1 MGRKRE
7 KVSNKHVYKKPNT
20 KYVVKG
26 SSKNGSLSDNASK
39 VIATVLYPFYFAGEK
54 ISGFIKNAKSNVQ
67 IGSHKANKTRLNI
80 DYSKFEPI
88 KSAAIK
94 YKFQIAGVA
103 AVLAVTVIG
112 FTALNA
118 LQPKA
123 EIAAQTKQH
132 VVSIPKTVTASA
144 ESSGDATADLAKMTA
159 TGETALTSETTT
171 TGETAITN
179 ETITTVQLP
188 EFKVMSLAS
197 VKTYQLFV
205 NDQVVANFKT
215 EEEANQVVD
224 QLKAMFSAGAET
236 KVKDIYFSEDV
247 KIELSHVDIMNF
259 TAYDTVETTLD
270 FIVKG
275 TKEEKKH
282 KVAKGENYWVIAQ
295 YYGISPSDLEKANPD
310 IKPETIQIGQ
320 EISLVV
326 PTPIISVVT
335 VEEAAYSDTIA
346 FEVQYE
352 ESNSLYKGESKT
364 KVNGVYGE
372 RAVVAEVIKENGR
385 EIGRKILSENVVSE
399 PQSKVVYKGTKNP
412 PPKMGSGSLNY
423 PGSRGVITSEFGVW
437 RSYRRHTGID
447 IGLNVGSSVKAA
459 DGGVVTYSGYS
470 SSYGRYIIIDH
481 GSNMTTLYA
490 HNSSLLVSKGDKV
503 FQGQL
508 IAYSGNTGNST
519 GPHLHFEV
527 RINGVPKNPRNYV
540 NF

>member
-1 MGRKRE
+1 MGKKRE

-20 KYVVKG
+20 KYYVKG
-26 SSKNGSLSDNASK
+26 SSKTGSLSDNASK
-39 VIATVLYPFYFAGEK
+39 VIATVLYPFYFAGGK

-67 IGSHKANKTRLNI
+67 IGSHKTNNSRLNI
-80 DYSKFEPI
+80 DHTRFEPI

-94 YKFQIAGVA
+94 YKFQLAGVA
-103 AVLAVTVIG
+103 AVLAVSVIG
-112 FTALNA
+112 SMAINA
-118 LQPKA
+118 LEPKA
-123 EIAAQTKQH
+123 QIEAETKQH
-132 VVSIPKTVTASA
+132 IVSIPKTTTAAA
-144 ESSGDATADLAKMTA
+144 ESSGEATADLAKTA
-159 TGETALTSETTT
+159 LSEETALTGETALTTE
-171 TGETAITN
+171 AV
-179 ETITTVQLP
+179 TTVQLP

-197 VKTYQLFV
+197 VKTHQLIV
-205 NDQVVANFKT
+205 NGQVVANFKT
-215 EEEANQVVD
+215 DEEANQVLD
-224 QLKAMFSAGAET
+224 QLKAKFSAADAT

-247 KIELSHVDIMNF
+247 NVELGYVDIMNF
-259 TAYDTVETTLD
+259 TAYDTVESTLD

-282 KVAKGENYWVIAQ
+282 VVAQGENYWVIAQ

-310 IKPETIQIGQ
+310 IKAETIQIGQ

-335 VEEAAYSDTIA
+335 VEEAAYTDAIA

-372 RAVVAEVIKENGR
+372 RAIVAEVIKENGR

-412 PPKMGSGSLNY
+412 PPKMGSGALNY

-447 IGLNVGSSVKAA
+447 IGLSVGSSVKAA

-490 HNSSLLVSKGDKV
+490 HNSSLIVSKGDKV

>member
-7 KVSNKHVYKKPNT
+7 KASNKHVYKKPNT
-20 KYVVKG
+20 KYYVKG
-26 SSKNGSLSDNASK
+26 SPKAGSLSDNASK
-39 VIATVLYPFYFAGEK
+39 VIATVIYPFYFAGEK
-54 ISGFIKNAKSNVQ
+54 INGIIKSAKSNVQ
-67 IGSHKANKTRLNI
+67 IGSHKTNNTRLNI
-80 DYSKFEPI
+80 KQTRFEPI

-103 AVLAVTVIG
+103 AVLAVSVIG
-112 FTALNA
+112 IMALNA
-118 LQPKA
+118 LEPKA
-123 EIAAQTKQH
+123 EIVAETKQH
-132 VVSIPKTVTASA
+132 VVSIPKTAAEVSALEAEVAVEAFAKTAIA
-144 ESSGDATADLAKMTA
+144 
-159 TGETALTSETTT
+159 GETSLASETV
-171 TGETAITN
+171 
-179 ETITTVQLP
+179 TTVQLP
-188 EFKVMSLAS
+188 EFKVLSLAS
-197 VKTYQLFV
+197 VKTYQLIV

-215 EEEANQVVD
+215 EDEANQLLD
-224 QLKAMFSAGAET
+224 QLKSKFSAGEAT
-236 KVKDIYFSEDV
+236 KVKDIYFSEAV
-247 KIELSHVDIMNF
+247 KIELGHVDIMSF
-259 TAYDTVETTLD
+259 TAYDTVEATLE

-282 KVAKGENYWVIAQ
+282 VVAKGENYWVIAQ
-295 YYGISPSDLEKANPD
+295 YYGISPSDLEMANPD
-310 IKPETIQIGQ
+310 IKAETIQIGQ

-335 VEEAAYSDTIA
+335 VEEAAYSDAIA

-352 ESNSLYKGESKT
+352 ESDSLYKGESKT

-412 PPKMGSGSLNY
+412 PPKMGSGTLNY

-490 HNSSLLVSKGDKV
+490 HNSSLLVSKGEKI
-503 FQGQL
+503 FKGQL

>member
-1 MGRKRE
+1 MGKKRE

-20 KYVVKG
+20 KYYVKG
-26 SSKNGSLSDNASK
+26 SSKAGSLSDNASK
-39 VIATVLYPFYFAGEK
+39 VIATVLYPFYFAGGK
-54 ISGFIKNAKSNVQ
+54 INGFIKNAKSNVQ
-67 IGSHKANKTRLNI
+67 IGSHKTNNSRLNI
-80 DYSKFEPI
+80 DHTRFEPI
-88 KSAAIK
+88 KAAAIK
-94 YKFQIAGVA
+94 YKFQLAGVA
-103 AVLAVTVIG
+103 AVIAVSVIG
-112 FTALNA
+112 FMAINA
-118 LQPKA
+118 LEPKA
-123 EIAAQTKQH
+123 EIAAETKQH
-132 VVSIPKTVTASA
+132 IVSIPKTTAAEA
-144 ESSGDATADLAKMTA
+144 ESSGEATADLAKTA
-159 TGETALTSETTT
+159 LSEETASTGETSSTGETALTTE
-171 TGETAITN
+171 AV
-179 ETITTVQLP
+179 TTVQLP

-197 VKTYQLFV
+197 VKTHQLIV
-205 NDQVVANFKT
+205 NGQVVANFKT
-215 EEEANQVVD
+215 DEEANQVLD
-224 QLKAMFSAGAET
+224 QLKAKFSAAEAT

-247 KIELSHVDIMNF
+247 KIELGHIDIMNF
-259 TAYDTVETTLD
+259 TAYDTVESTLD

-282 KVAKGENYWVIAQ
+282 VVAKGENYWVIAQ
-295 YYGISPSDLEKANPD
+295 YYGISPSDLEKANPE

-335 VEEAAYSDTIA
+335 VEEAAYTDAIA

-352 ESNSLYKGESKT
+352 ESDSLYKGESKT

-372 RAVVAEVIKENGR
+372 RAIVAEVIKENGR

-447 IGLNVGSSVKAA
+447 IGLSVGSSVKAA

-470 SSYGRYIIIDH
+470 SSYGRYIIVDH

-490 HNSSLLVSKGDKV
+490 HNSSLLVSKGEKV
-503 FQGQL
+503 FKGQL